1 MPAIDFN
8 LLKSL
13 VSGPGNANGLSVK
26 SRDMSVPVIAP
37 QQKISPKD
45 NTIRRRSFGTNR
57 GFDFGSFASK
67 GLSLLSG
74 ASDLAS
80 NVMNASQIGD
90 TSLYDS
96 QINSLNSLGYS
107 PYSSYEQ
114 ALGDYSQLGSFDVES
129 SDIRGMN
136 LGQKI
141 GSVGS
146 AALTGATAGSA
157 FGPWGTLIGGVVG
170 AGAGLGGVLLGDI
183 NAEREAARLSNESYL
198 ADNDARRRLEDR
210 TENLTQY
217 NFNSG
222 IANMAERGGKIK
234 KQQSLD
240 EFAARVLKRP
250 RVRYSN
256 NTGVIRQ
263 RCNGGIMIRV
273 KR

>member
-1 MPAIDFN
+1 MPVDLIRSKDI
-8 LLKSL
+8 SRL
-13 VSGPGNANGLSVK
+13 VTTPQLG
-26 SRDMSVPVIAP
+26 IAP
-37 QQKISPKD
+37 QKTTSVSQRP
-45 NTIRRRSFGTNR
+45 RRFGTSG
-57 GFDFGSFASK
+57 GFDFESFAPK

-74 ASDLAS
+74 VSDLAS

-146 AALTGATAGSA
+146 AALTGASTGSA
-157 FGPWGTLIGGVVG
+157 FGALGTLIGGVIG
-170 AGAGLGGVLLGDI
+170 AGAGLGGVFLGDMK
-183 NAEREAARLSNESYL
+183 AEREAARLSNESYL

-234 KQQSLD
+234 KQQSLED
-240 EFAARVLKRP
+240 FAARALRKPRFREEPASSGYIRQKIDGGVRVRLKR
-250 RVRYSN
+250 
-256 NTGVIRQ
+256 
-263 RCNGGIMIRV
+263 
-273 KR
+273 